1 MSLKIAKIN
10 FSIPAGQTQEFEV
23 LADFYRLETFPTG
36 LLVGLNGGPAIAQVE
51 KFSQQGVPGQ
61 GEVRLL
67 RIENPTAGTLAGA
80 FLHGTGQMDLTGS
93 TSISGTVPLPTGAA
107 SATNQTI
114 EIGVLTSLIAIA
126 ATADLQATGN
136 TNTGATNTAL
146 ATANAHLANLA
157 TSTTRTPR
165 VVAVTPSSTFTI
177 TDARYVSIT
186 NTGTT
191 DLTIQ
196 ISGQADFTLPSGAQL
211 DWPLMQ
217 RRDTGYTLSIVC
229 PASSAGVIQYIL

>member
-23 LADFYRLETFPTG
+23 VADFYRLETFPAG
-36 LLVGLNGGPAIAQVE
+36 LRIGLNGGPAITQNE
-51 KFSQQGVPGQ
+51 GFSQQGVPGA

-67 RIENPTAGTLAGA
+67 RIENTTGGTVAGS
-80 FLHGTGQMDLTGS
+80 FIHGTGQMNLPGVTTLSGS
-93 TSISGTVPLPTGAA
+93 LPLPAGASTAANQA
-107 SATNQTI
+107 SL
-114 EIGVLTSLIAIA
+114 IGVLTSLIAIA
-126 ATADLQATGN
+126 STADLQATGN
-136 TNTGATNTAL
+136 AEL
-146 ATANAHLANLA
+146 ATANGHLANLA
-157 TSTTRTPR
+157 SATPRTAR
-165 VVAVTPSSTFTI
+165 VVAVTPNSTFTI

-191 DLTIQ
+191 NLTIQ
-196 ISGQADFTLPSGAQL
+196 IAGQSDFTLPSGAQL

-217 RRDTGYTLSIVC
+217 RRDGGYTMSIVC

>member
-23 LADFYRLETFPTG
+23 VADFYRLETFPTG

-51 KFSQQGVPGQ
+51 KFSQQGQPGQ

-67 RIENPTAGTLAGA
+67 RIENPTGGTLTGA

-93 TSISGTVPLPTGAA
+93 TSISGTVPLPTGASTA
-107 SATNQTI
+107 ANQTSQ
-114 EIGVLTSLIAIA
+114 IGVLTSLIAIA

-136 TNTGATNTAL
+136 TNTAATNTAL
-146 ATANAHLANLA
+146 ATANSHLSNLA
-157 TSTTRTPR
+157 TQTTRTPR
-165 VVAVTPSSTFTI
+165 VVALSPSSSFTV
-177 TDARYVSIT
+177 TDARYVCVT

-191 DLTIQ
+191 NLTIQ
-196 ISGQADFTLPSGAQL
+196 ISGQADFTLPSGMQL

-217 RRDTGYTLSIVC
+217 RRDTGYTLTVDC
-229 PASSAGVIQYIL
+229 PPGSAGVIQYIL